1 VSNVVVRLIAFALG
15 VAVIAGSNHPATAQT
30 GVPANVLLRTKRIV
44 SGAGSGT
51 AFTIDVD
58 SRQYLITAKHIMA
71 QTPGTKGIV
80 RLCDAEAKCNE
91 VAVSILRCADPVDIA
106 VLVPD
111 HQLTVAFELL
121 PETKGMIFGQEVFF
135 VGYPYGDTSLNTN
148 TPDGDIGFI
157 RRATLSAQEK
167 KPGWVR
173 LYLDGRNNPGF
184 SGSPIV
190 YRDLNR
196 PDVQFK
202 VAGVI
207 SGYRPDITEVMRPI
221 PIEPSAITAEDR
233 ARSVIIDMADGTHRK
248 LTPTGD
254 YVSGNTGIV
263 VGYSIDAAVD
273 LIRQSE
279 LKGPELTK

>member
-1 VSNVVVRLIAFALG
+1 VSKISVRLTAFASG
-15 VAVIAGSNHPATAQT
+15 VALIAGSICPATAQT

-58 SRQYLITAKHIMA
+58 GKQYLITAKHIMA
-71 QTPGTKGIV
+71 QTPGTKGTV
-80 RLCDAEAKCNE
+80 RLCDTEAKCNE

-111 HQLTVAFELL
+111 HQLTVTFELV
-121 PETKGMIFGQEVFF
+121 PEAKSMIFGQEIFF
-135 VGYPYGDTSLNTN
+135 VGFPYGDTTLNTN

-167 KPGWVR
+167 KQGWAR

-184 SGSPIV
+184 SGSAIV
-190 YRDLNR
+190 YRDLNV
-196 PDVQFK
+196 PDVHFK

-207 SGYRPDITEVMRPI
+207 SGYRPDVTEVMRPV
-221 PIEPSAITAEDR
+221 PIEASAITAEDR

-263 VGYSIDAAVD
+263 IGYSIDTAVD

-279 LKGPELTK
+279 LKGPEVAK